1 MKAST
6 YTEKINIPSV
16 DDFSSR
22 YPQYAPFALA
32 DGRGLFEKLMSPK
45 ALIMAR
51 AATEM
56 NLPAVQGIADLCND
70 EFSSAIKIH
79 AKKFISQFVGAVVCL
94 LMEANGYARSG
105 KKKSVNHC
113 NFSKSEF
120 YVPAKTLDQLS
131 LERDFIENLIQ
142 WSPDKK
148 AHQGEIQVID
158 FFCGCGGMSLGFAAS
173 GKFKMLGG
181 VDIKEDAVK
190 TYEQNIGVHGY
201 QQDIVNLYE
210 EEGLLEEF
218 LKKIKYDRSR
228 PSVVIGCAPCQ
239 GFSAHRK
246 KNKGPDD
253 KRNSLVGIFA
263 SIATEISPDCI
274 VIENVPELLSEKYS
288 SYFQEAKKT
297 FEDHHYIVNT
307 TVVNAAEFGVPQA
320 RCRALIIAMKH
331 PFSMPKPLYG
341 QSEFRTVR
349 DAIGKLP
356 PVEVG
361 AVDPN
366 DKLHRCANH
375 RKTTIDTIRMIPHD
389 GGSRPNGIGPKC
401 LDEVS
406 GFYDVYGRLFWEKP
420 SITIT
425 HYARNPASGRFV
437 HPEQDRG
444 LTLRE
449 MACLQSFPLDFDFSG
464 SFDSI
469 AEQIGEAVPPVLS
482 AAVAGSV
489 LWDMENKDF
498 QQ

>member
-6 YTEKINIPSV
+6 YTEKINIPSA
-16 DDFSSR
+16 DDFAIR

-32 DGRGLFEKLMSPK
+32 DGKMLFEKLMSPR

-56 NLPAVQGIADLCND
+56 NLPAVQGIADLCNE
-70 EFSSAIKIH
+70 EFSSVIKKR
-79 AKKFISQFVGAVVCL
+79 AKNFISQFVGAAVCL
-94 LMEANGYARSG
+94 LMEANGYTRSG

-120 YVPAKTLDQLS
+120 YVPAQTLNQIS
-131 LERDFIENLIQ
+131 FEKHFIDDLMK
-142 WSPDKK
+142 WTPGKK
-148 AHQGEIQVID
+148 SKGEIQVID

-190 TYEQNIGVHGY
+190 TYEQNINAPGY
-201 QQDIVNLYE
+201 QQDIVKLYE
-210 EEGLLEEF
+210 EENLLEDF
-218 LKKIKYDRSR
+218 LKKIEFDRTQ

-246 KNKGPDD
+246 KNRGPDD
-253 KRNSLVGIFA
+253 RRNSLVGVFA

-288 SYFQEAKKT
+288 SYFQEAKET
-297 FEDHHYIVNT
+297 FEDHDYIVNT

-320 RCRALIIAMKH
+320 RYRALIIAMKH
-331 PFSMPKPLYG
+331 PFSMPQPLYG
-341 QSEFRTVR
+341 QEEFRTVW
-349 DAIGKLP
+349 DAIGALP
-356 PVEVG
+356 PIKAG

-375 RKTTIDTIRMIPHD
+375 KKTTIDTIRMIPHD

-406 GFYDVYGRLFWEKP
+406 GFYDVYGRLFWKKP

-449 MACLQSFPLDFDFSG
+449 MACLQSFPLGFDFSG
-464 SFDSI
+464 RFDSI
-469 AEQIGEAVPPVLS
+469 AEQIGEAVPPVL
-482 AAVAGSV
+482 AAAIAGSV
-489 LWDMENKDF
+489 LWDMKNKDF
-498 QQ
+498 QL

>member
-6 YTEKINIPSV
+6 YTEKINIPSA
-16 DDFSSR
+16 DDFANR
-22 YPQYAPFALA
+22 YPQYAPFAHA
-32 DGRGLFEKLMSPK
+32 DGKMLFEKLMSPQ

-56 NLPAVQGIADLCND
+56 NLPAVQGIADLCNE
-70 EFSSAIKIH
+70 EFSSVIKIKKG
-79 AKKFISQFVGAVVCL
+79 AKKFISQFVGAAVCL
-94 LMEANGYARSG
+94 LMEANGYTRSG

-120 YVPAKTLDQLS
+120 YVPAQTLNQISFEKLFIDDLMKWTPGKKT
-131 LERDFIENLIQ
+131 N
-142 WSPDKK
+142 
-148 AHQGEIQVID
+148 GEIQVVD

-190 TYEQNIGVHGY
+190 TYGQNINAPGY
-201 QQDIVNLYE
+201 QQDIVKLYE
-210 EEGLLEEF
+210 EENLLEDF
-218 LKKIKYDRSR
+218 LKKIKFDKNQ

-246 KNKGPDD
+246 KHKGPDD
-253 KRNSLVGIFA
+253 RRNSLVGIFA

-288 SYFQEAKKT
+288 SYFQEAKET
-297 FEDHHYIVNT
+297 FEDHNYIVNT

-320 RCRALIIAMKH
+320 RYRALIIAMKH
-331 PFSMPKPLYG
+331 PFSMPQPLYG
-341 QSEFRTVR
+341 QAEFRTVW
-349 DAIGKLP
+349 DAIGALP
-356 PVEVG
+356 PIKAG

-375 RKTTIDTIRMIPHD
+375 KKTTIDTIRKIPHD

-406 GFYDVYGRLFWEKP
+406 GFYDVYGRLFWKKP

-449 MACLQSFPLDFDFSG
+449 MACLQSFPLGFDFSG

-482 AAVAGSV
+482 AAIAGSV
-489 LWDMENKDF
+489 LWNMKK
-498 QQ
+498 